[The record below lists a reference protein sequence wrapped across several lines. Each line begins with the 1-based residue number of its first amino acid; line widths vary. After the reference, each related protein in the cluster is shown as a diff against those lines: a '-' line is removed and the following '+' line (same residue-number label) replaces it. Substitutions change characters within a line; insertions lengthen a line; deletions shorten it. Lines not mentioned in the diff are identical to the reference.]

1 MDVKT
6 CNRCQKRTE
15 IPYLWDCSVCRNLNK
30 DFRCMSCG
38 EPVVVPFRY
47 CSERCMADATDWGV
61 WHPIVDSQVL
71 TDKSFQTKEYALEF
85 PDADDAVK
93 HGDLVIERARKKKD
107 GNVSS
112 DF

>member
-1 MDVKT
+1 
-6 CNRCQKRTE
+6 
-15 IPYLWDCSVCRNLNK
+15 
-30 DFRCMSCG
+30 
-38 EPVVVPFRY
+38 
-47 CSERCMADATDWGV
+47 MADATDWGV